1 MQLYHIPDT
10 YVILDLETTGLS
22 PEKDQIIEIG
32 ALFIKAGQ
40 LKAKWNS
47 LICPDFSLLENE
59 SLSSHTEALTHIT
72 REMLLS
78 ALPLE
83 TKIASLLDFLG
94 DYPIAGHRVDFDI
107 SFLNASLQKMG
118 FASIQNDFFD
128 TLLLS
133 QRLLPELL
141 HHKLGDLASY
151 YRIDYS
157 GAHRALRDCE
167 ITWHCLKAMEKTA
180 QLSFSSK
187 AAFERHWEFG
197 SRRITSEEFE
207 TQTSSFD
214 ESHPFY
220 GKNVAITGIL
230 FTLSRRA
237 AMQKVANLGGINQD
251 KVNTFTD
258 FLICGKG
265 EGSTKEKKALRLK
278 TEGYPIQLLS
288 EEEFL
293 NL

>member
-22 PEKDQIIEIG
+22 QEKDQIIEIG

-72 REMLLS
+72 KEMLLS

-128 TLLLS
+128 IV
-133 QRLLPELL
+133 
-141 HHKLGDLASY
+141 HG
-151 YRIDYS
+151 
-157 GAHRALRDCE
+157 
-167 ITWHCLKAMEKTA
+167 
-180 QLSFSSK
+180 
-187 AAFERHWEFG
+187 
-197 SRRITSEEFE
+197 
-207 TQTSSFD
+207 
-214 ESHPFY
+214 
-220 GKNVAITGIL
+220 
-230 FTLSRRA
+230 
-237 AMQKVANLGGINQD
+237 
-251 KVNTFTD
+251 TF
-258 FLICGKG
+258 
-265 EGSTKEKKALRLK
+265 
-278 TEGYPIQLLS
+278 
-288 EEEFL
+288 
-293 NL
+293 

>member
-1 MQLYHIPDT
+1 
-10 YVILDLETTGLS
+10 
-22 PEKDQIIEIG
+22 
-32 ALFIKAGQ
+32 
-40 LKAKWNS
+40 
-47 LICPDFSLLENE
+47 
-59 SLSSHTEALTHIT
+59 
-72 REMLLS
+72 
-78 ALPLE
+78 
-83 TKIASLLDFLG
+83 
-94 DYPIAGHRVDFDI
+94 
-107 SFLNASLQKMG
+107 
-118 FASIQNDFFD
+118 
-128 TLLLS
+128 
-133 QRLLPELL
+133 
-141 HHKLGDLASY
+141 
-151 YRIDYS
+151 
-157 GAHRALRDCE
+157 
-167 ITWHCLKAMEKTA
+167 
-180 QLSFSSK
+180 
-187 AAFERHWEFG
+187 
-197 SRRITSEEFE
+197 SEEFE